1 MVAQNTDRLQ
11 DASTI
16 LHDSA
21 TAITADTLC
30 LVGGSA
36 ANGILDIGGLTNAG
50 IVGSGTT
57 SADACFDV
65 SVDVTAMD
73 VASTDEGY
81 VVRVIGS
88 NSSTFASGV
97 ALLGSI
103 ELGTVNATTGIGSAV
118 GGVDTAKGV
127 GRHILTVRNRVG
139 STVYRYARAIV
150 ETAGTT
156 PSITFGSIFIS
167 KVHVA

>member
-11 DASTI
+11 DVSLI

-36 ANGILDIGGLTNAG
+36 PAGILDIGGLTSAG
-50 IVGSGTT
+50 AITGTT
-57 SADACFDV
+57 SADACVDIAI
-65 SVDVTAMD
+65 DVTAID
-73 VASTDEGY
+73 VSSTDEGY
-81 VVRVIGS
+81 RIRILGS
-88 NSSTFASGV
+88 NSQTFASGV
-97 ALLGSI
+97 ALLGTL
-103 ELGTVNATTGIGSAV
+103 ELGSTNATTGIGSGV
-118 GGVDTAKGV
+118 GGLDTAKGV

-156 PSITFGSIFIS
+156 PSITVPSIYIS